1 MAELLLPGDILSMTA
16 RAADR
21 LMGAG
26 NGDAALL
33 YLWLLRRGGRLEP
46 EAARRA
52 LKWDVPRL
60 EAALS
65 ALVGLGLADGT
76 AAPEAPARMELEGP
90 PEYTAADITRELED
104 GASSFP
110 GLVNEVQRRLGK
122 ILSTSDLKS
131 LYTLYDYLALPAE
144 VICLLVSWCVEEFQ
158 RKYGPGRK
166 PRMSQIQ
173 KEGFVW
179 RRLGVDTAQ
188 AAEAHL
194 KKQAL
199 YRSREG
205 EILRLLDQPP
215 RPLVEKEQKKV
226 AAWTDMGFA
235 DEVLRLA
242 YEKTVYKKQKMDW
255 DYMNGILCGW
265 HRKNLHT
272 LAEVEAGDRQRRPA
286 AQPAMQG
293 RPAAPARPTSGC
305 GRIWSGCGSSC
316 AASRRRRESKPWDT
330 SRASCAGP
338 PPGWRP
344 SGRPGR
350 RRRSACAPRF
360 TPSCP
365 GWRPSTGNCGAPS
378 PRSSPPPCG
387 TAAIRCPPSV

>member
-65 ALVGLGLADGT
+65 A
-76 AAPEAPARMELEGP
+76 RMEPEGP

-144 VICLLVSWCVEEFQ
+144 VICLLVS
-158 RKYGPGRK
+158 
-166 PRMSQIQ
+166 
-173 KEGFVW
+173 
-179 RRLGVDTAQ
+179 
-188 AAEAHL
+188 
-194 KKQAL
+194 
-199 YRSREG
+199 
-205 EILRLLDQPP
+205 
-215 RPLVEKEQKKV
+215 
-226 AAWTDMGFA
+226 
-235 DEVLRLA
+235 
-242 YEKTVYKKQKMDW
+242 
-255 DYMNGILCGW
+255 
-265 HRKNLHT
+265 
-272 LAEVEAGDRQRRPA
+272 
-286 AQPAMQG
+286 
-293 RPAAPARPTSGC
+293 
-305 GRIWSGCGSSC
+305 
-316 AASRRRRESKPWDT
+316 
-330 SRASCAGP
+330 
-338 PPGWRP
+338 
-344 SGRPGR
+344 
-350 RRRSACAPRF
+350 
-360 TPSCP
+360 
-365 GWRPSTGNCGAPS
+365 
-378 PRSSPPPCG
+378 
-387 TAAIRCPPSV
+387 

>member
-1 MAELLLPGDILSMTA
+1 MAELLLPGRILAMDA
-16 RAADR
+16 RAAER
-21 LMGAG
+21 LVAAG
-26 NGDAALL
+26 SGDGALL
-33 YLWLLRRGGRLEP
+33 YLWLLGRGGKLDPAQARKALNWDQGRLES
-46 EAARRA
+46 AA
-52 LKWDVPRL
+52 
-60 EAALS
+60 AALRDM
-65 ALVGLGLADGT
+65 GLSDGRT
-76 AAPEAPARMELEGP
+76 EAEPAPPPAPEGP

-215 RPLVEKEQKKV
+215 RPLVEKERKKV

-265 HRKNLHT
+265 HRKSLHT
-272 LAEVEAGDRQRRPA
+272 LAEVEAFLRERGDSLP
-286 AQPAMQG
+286 
-293 RPAAPARPTSGC
+293 
-305 GRIWSGCGSSC
+305 
-316 AASRRRRESKPWDT
+316 DT
-330 SRASCAGP
+330 SP
-338 PPGWRP
+338 LK
-344 SGRPGR
+344 
-350 RRRSACAPRF
+350 
-360 TPSCP
+360 
-365 GWRPSTGNCGAPS
+365 
-378 PRSSPPPCG
+378 
-387 TAAIRCPPSV
+387 